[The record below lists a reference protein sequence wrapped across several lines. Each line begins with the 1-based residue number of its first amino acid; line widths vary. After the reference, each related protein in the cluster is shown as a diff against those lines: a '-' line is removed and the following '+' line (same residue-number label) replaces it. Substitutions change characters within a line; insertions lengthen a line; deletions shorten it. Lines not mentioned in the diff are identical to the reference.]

1 MSRAR
6 LEHHARP
13 MPVGPHGLN
22 NIPMGVIKIEK
33 NIAGVAL
40 LSIGQKIYVIAVT
53 IAFAQ
58 KAYQLPGIQSR
69 SPGAS
74 RWAAAVNQANEV
86 ELTAHR
92 RQLRRTTCEVMKNPR
107 SDTELVTRIRE
118 WARVLGTYNEF
129 SVNDNT
135 PNCVSQPRDAL
146 QNSS

>member
-40 LSIGQKIYVIAVT
+40 LSIGQKIYVIAV

-58 KAYQLPGIQSR
+58 KAHQLPGIPKPFSGGIP
-69 SPGAS
+69 S
-74 RWAAAVNQANEV
+74 AAAVNQANEV